1 MPIEFHCNH
10 CNNLVRAQD
19 DAGGRKGKC
28 PYCKLGVYIPTP
40 PDQIEILDFA
50 EDDEDWKDEK
60 KRLKAE
66 AGKLDHALLDER
78 KIADDV
84 GATDAPAEPA
94 MRIPGESS
102 PDAGAHPAR
111 KGVEARVVDYLV
123 AMKSS
128 ELERAE
134 TLVKQIAPDA
144 DRAKSFAQEISMDP
158 VPPPELAD
166 VPPAVLRG
174 FIKSLLSRL

>member
-19 DAGGRKGKC
+19 DAGGRKAKC
-28 PYCKLGVYIPTP
+28 PYCKQGVYIPTA
-40 PDQIEILDFA
+40 PDQIEILEFA
-50 EDDEDWKDEK
+50 PDDENWKEQ
-60 KRLKAE
+60 KRRLDAE
-66 AGKLDHALLDER
+66 AGKLDQALLDER

-84 GATDAPAEPA
+84 AANDAPTEPA
-94 MRIPGESS
+94 SRIPAGSS
-102 PDAGAHPAR
+102 TDAGALPAR
-111 KGVEARVVDYLV
+111 EGVEARVVEYLL

-128 ELERAE
+128 QLEQAE
-134 TLVKQIAPDA
+134 ALLEQITPHA
-144 DRAKSFAQEISMDP
+144 DRAKSFAQELSMDP
-158 VPPPELAD
+158 VPPPELAG